1 MRRLARLCT
10 AAALPLCL
18 YAHINGLPIW
28 RTGAPVDDNG
38 LNCSEC
44 HTGTRVNFTNGLAVL
59 ASAYT
64 PGLTQ
69 SIRVDV
75 SDSSALI
82 SDSNLRRAWLT
93 MWRSKLERSL
103 PRWMHKFTAIPTG
116 VPDLAMEQ
124 LSSWQTLQPPRVLTP
139 AVGVSFLSAGRC
151 PAGTWARLSLCD
163 AAAAAGNHD
172 ETAAGDHVFTCTVQ
186 APVLPCNL
194 TGAPTIGQVKN
205 GSRTP
210 PAIAIAFHRK
220 NLFLSSAP
228 VWLLPSCRR
237 KDTGAARSDL
247 QILNLSALR
256 VSVDD
261 KGVNRGRV
269 SYAGVTPGTSGLYQL
284 NLKLPD
290 PVATNPEVRISIGGS
305 SSPPAVHLGVR

>member
-1 MRRLARLCT
+1 M
-10 AAALPLCL
+10 
-18 YAHINGLPIW
+18 
-28 RTGAPVDDNG
+28 
-38 LNCSEC
+38 
-44 HTGTRVNFTNGLAVL
+44 
-59 ASAYT
+59 
-64 PGLTQ
+64 
-69 SIRVDV
+69 
-75 SDSSALI
+75 
-82 SDSNLRRAWLT
+82 
-93 MWRSKLERSL
+93 
-103 PRWMHKFTAIPTG
+103 
-116 VPDLAMEQ
+116 
-124 LSSWQTLQPPRVLTP
+124 
-139 AVGVSFLSAGRC
+139 
-151 PAGTWARLSLCD
+151 
-163 AAAAAGNHD
+163 
-172 ETAAGDHVFTCTVQ
+172 
-186 APVLPCNL
+186 LPCNL

-210 PAIAIAFHRK
+210 SAIAIAFHRK
-220 NLFLSSAP
+220 ILFLSSAP